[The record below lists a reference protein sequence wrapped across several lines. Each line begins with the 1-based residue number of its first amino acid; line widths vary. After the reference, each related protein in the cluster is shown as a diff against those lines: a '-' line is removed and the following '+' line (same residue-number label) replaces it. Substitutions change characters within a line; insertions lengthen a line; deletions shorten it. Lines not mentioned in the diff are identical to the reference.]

1 MNKPQGLP
9 ESDRLDVPHSTNAP
23 TRLLI
28 VDDHAVVRRGLRSV
42 LDSCRDFSIVGEA
55 STGEEAL
62 RLANGLRPDI
72 VLLDLNLP
80 GTHGLDVIPGLL
92 ACEGHHP
99 AVVVLTVHADDD
111 IVLKAVT
118 AGASGY
124 VLKHA
129 SAEELVQAIRRVA
142 AGGHYFD
149 DIVMKTLLRRT
160 REEPEP
166 RILTDHE
173 LRVLQL
179 VADGATNKDIAAQL
193 YLSADTVKSH
203 LETIFR
209 KLGVSHRAHAVAVA
223 MRAGMLK

>member
-1 MNKPQGLP
+1 MTADKI
-9 ESDRLDVPHSTNAP
+9 

-42 LDSCRDFSIVGEA
+42 LESCLDFSVVAEA
-55 STGEEAL
+55 ADGEEAL
-62 RLANGLRPDI
+62 HLAAKHRPDI

-80 GTHGLDVIPGLL
+80 GGSGLDVIPELL
-92 ACEGHHP
+92 AGDEDRP
-99 AVVVLTVHADDD
+99 AIVVLTVHADDD

-149 DIVMKTLLRRT
+149 DIVMKTLLRQT
-160 REEPEP
+160 RQEKEPQL
-166 RILTDHE
+166 LTEHE

-179 VADGATNKDIAAQL
+179 VAEGLTNKEIAHGL
-193 YLSADTVKSH
+193 FLSADTVKSH
-203 LETIFR
+203 LETIYR

>member
-1 MNKPQGLP
+1 MTA
-9 ESDRLDVPHSTNAP
+9 ERT

-42 LDSCRDFSIVGEA
+42 LESCQDFEVVGEA
-55 STGEEAL
+55 ADGGEAL
-62 RLANGLRPDI
+62 RLATKLRPDI

-80 GTHGLDVIPGLL
+80 GGSGLDVIPELL
-92 ACEGHHP
+92 ADEDDRP

-149 DIVMKTLLRRT
+149 DIVMKTLLRQT
-160 REEPEP
+160 RREKEPQL
-166 RILTDHE
+166 LTEHE

-179 VADGATNKDIAAQL
+179 VAEGRTNKEIAHEL
-193 YLSADTVKSH
+193 FLSADTVKSH

-209 KLGVSHRAHAVAVA
+209 KLSVAHRAHAVAVA

>member
-1 MNKPQGLP
+1 MTA
-9 ESDRLDVPHSTNAP
+9 ERT

-42 LDSCRDFSIVGEA
+42 LESCQDFEVVGEA
-55 STGEEAL
+55 ADGDEAL
-62 RLANGLRPDI
+62 RLATKLRPDI

-80 GTHGLDVIPGLL
+80 GGSGLDVIPELL
-92 ACEGHHP
+92 AVEDARP

-149 DIVMKTLLRRT
+149 DIVMKTLLRQT
-160 REEPEP
+160 RQEKEPQL
-166 RILTDHE
+166 LTEHE

-179 VADGATNKDIAAQL
+179 VAEGLTNKEIAHQL
-193 YLSADTVKSH
+193 FLSADTVKSH
-203 LETIFR
+203 LEIIFR
-209 KLGVSHRAHAVAVA
+209 KLSVSHRAHAVAVA
-223 MRAGMLK
+223 MRAGLLK

>member
-1 MNKPQGLP
+1 MA
-9 ESDRLDVPHSTNAP
+9 ERT

-42 LDSCRDFSIVGEA
+42 LESCLDFSVVGEA
-55 STGEEAL
+55 ANAEEAL
-62 RLANGLRPDI
+62 VLAAKLLPDI

-80 GTHGLDVIPGLL
+80 GRSGLEVIPELL
-92 ACEGHHP
+92 TGDGDRP

-149 DIVMKTLLRRT
+149 DIVMKTLLRQT
-160 REEPEP
+160 RQEKEPQL
-166 RILTDHE
+166 LTEHE

-179 VADGATNKDIAAQL
+179 VAEGLTNKEIAQQL
-193 YLSADTVKSH
+193 FLSADTVKSH
-203 LETIFR
+203 LETVFR

-223 MRAGMLK
+223 MRTGMLK

>member
-1 MNKPQGLP
+1 MV
-9 ESDRLDVPHSTNAP
+9 ERT
-23 TRLLI
+23 TRLII

-42 LDSCRDFSIVGEA
+42 LESCRDFSVVGEA
-55 STGEEAL
+55 ANGEEAL
-62 RLANGLRPDI
+62 RLAAKLRPDI

-80 GTHGLDVIPGLL
+80 GRNGLEVIPELL
-92 ACEGHHP
+92 TGADDRP
-99 AVVVLTVHADDD
+99 AVLVLTVHADDD

-149 DIVMKTLLRRT
+149 DIVMKTLLRQT
-160 REEPEP
+160 RQEKEPQL
-166 RILTDHE
+166 LTEHE

-179 VADGATNKDIAAQL
+179 VAEGLTNKEIAQEL
-193 YLSADTVKSH
+193 FLSADTVKSH

-223 MRAGMLK
+223 MRTGMLK

>member
-1 MNKPQGLP
+1 MTA
-9 ESDRLDVPHSTNAP
+9 ERT

-42 LDSCRDFSIVGEA
+42 LESCQDFEVVGEA
-55 STGEEAL
+55 VDGEEAL
-62 RLANGLRPDI
+62 SLSTKLRPDI

-80 GTHGLDVIPGLL
+80 GGSGLDVIPELL
-92 ACEGHHP
+92 AGEDDRP

-149 DIVMKTLLRRT
+149 DIVMKTLLRQT
-160 REEPEP
+160 RQEKEPQL
-166 RILTDHE
+166 LTEHE

-179 VADGATNKDIAAQL
+179 VAEGLPTRR
-193 YLSADTVKSH
+193 SPTGS
-203 LETIFR
+203 
-209 KLGVSHRAHAVAVA
+209 S
-223 MRAGMLK
+223 